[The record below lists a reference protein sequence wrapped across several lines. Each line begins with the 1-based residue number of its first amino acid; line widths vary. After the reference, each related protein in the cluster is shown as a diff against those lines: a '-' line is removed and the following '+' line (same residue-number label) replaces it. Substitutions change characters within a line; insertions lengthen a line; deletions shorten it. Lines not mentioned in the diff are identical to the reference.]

1 MNAKKTETT
10 KDSKRSVTYS
20 LTAVSA
26 LEFETICRG
35 LELAQNEPDETSVR
49 AFNMLRK
56 LDDLREKKEGR

>member
-10 KDSKRSVTYS
+10 KDSKRSVTYT

-49 AFNMLRK
+49 AFNML
-56 LDDLREKKEGR
+56 